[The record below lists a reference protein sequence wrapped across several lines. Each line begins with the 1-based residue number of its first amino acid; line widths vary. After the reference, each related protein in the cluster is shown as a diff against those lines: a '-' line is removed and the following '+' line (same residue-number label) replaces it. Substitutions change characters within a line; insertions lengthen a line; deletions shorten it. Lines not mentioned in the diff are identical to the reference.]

1 MTEASPPADR
11 RREELR
17 VLVALWLLVLAS
29 SSQVLIIAPILP
41 RIGEALAIPEALR
54 GTLITSYTVAQ
65 ALCALVI
72 GPVSDRVGR
81 RPVLL
86 VGSGAMLV
94 ALLLHALP
102 SDYASMVTVRALA
115 GAAGGLLTGVAVAYI
130 GDYFPYSRR
139 GWASGWVMSGFAFG
153 QVLAIP
159 AGTILAAAYGFRAPF
174 LLFALPMAASF
185 VLVLIGV
192 PQPSTRREAGA
203 GAGVAA
209 ALRTYAAMLRTPA
222 IAAASLTFALMFM
235 AMATFAVYLPTWL
248 ESQLRATPEE
258 IAAMF
263 MVGGVA
269 SVFAGPQMGRLSD
282 RIGRKPMIVASCLGM
297 AALVPALPWLVTEVW
312 IAYPAFFAA
321 MVLLAMRLSPMQ
333 ALLTALTPSSRR
345 GSLLSLTVACG
356 QLGSGAGGAAA
367 GLLFAR
373 YGYGANTI
381 LTAAAMVLAALIVA
395 LALPEPGA
403 DEPAL

>member
-1 MTEASPPADR
+1 MTEASPAASER
-11 RREELR
+11 RGEELR

-29 SSQVLIIAPILP
+29 SSQVLIVAPILP

-65 ALCALVI
+65 AIFALII
-72 GPVSDRVGR
+72 GPISDRAGR

-86 VGSGAMLV
+86 AGAGAMLV

-102 SDYASMVTVRALA
+102 GDYASMITVRALA

-130 GDYFPYSRR
+130 GDYFPYNRR

-159 AGTILAAAYGFRAPF
+159 AGTILAAAFGFRAPF

-185 VLVLIGV
+185 VLILVGV
-192 PQPSTRREAGA
+192 PQPSVRREGGA
-203 GAGVAA
+203 GGVGA

-222 IAAASLTFALMFM
+222 IAAAALTFGLMFM

-248 ESQLRATPEE
+248 ENQRGATPKE

-269 SVFAGPQMGRLSD
+269 SVFAGPQMGRISD

-297 AALVPALPWLVTEVW
+297 AALVPALPWLITEVW

-321 MVLLAMRLSPMQ
+321 MILLAMRLSPMQ

-373 YGYGANTI
+373 YGYEANT
-381 LTAAAMVLAALIVA
+381 LMTAAAMVIAALIVA
-395 LALPEPGA
+395 LALPEPGS
-403 DEPAL
+403 EGPAV